1 MAILQM
7 DHILLC
13 FLWFLCEILEA
24 SSMYQMIYLFYYFP
38 VINLDNL
45 KNHLKMEIY
54 LLIKLTIIFLRN
66 QMIDLYFLSKNQKQI
81 NKPI

>member
-7 DHILLC
+7 NHISLC
-13 FLWFLCEILEA
+13 FLWFLCEIQEA

-38 VINLDNL
+38 VINRDNL

-54 LLIKLTIIFLRN
+54 LLIKLTIIFLRS